1 MSALRLLP
9 ALVLAVLLAAP
20 LAPARAVEQG
30 ANSLNISI
38 APGRQLDQTYTVVS
52 ARYGYYFVED
62 FEGSIGLEA
71 WRGKDP
77 ALYKV
82 VPELRYVYPASPRA
96 QPYVALFLTR
106 TLYDDLPDRNT
117 YGGRL
122 GFFFTL
128 NRGARLG
135 VGMVHE
141 RIEGCDAA
149 TYRACRQNYP
159 EVGLHFTF

>member
-1 MSALRLLP
+1 MSAARLLSMP
-9 ALVLAVLLAAP
+9 MLALLLAAP
-20 LAPARAVEQG
+20 AAPARAVEQG
-30 ANSLNISI
+30 ATSLNVSL

-52 ARYGYYFVED
+52 ARYGYFFVQD

-82 VPELRYVYPASPRA
+82 VPELRYVYSANPRA
-96 QPYVALFLTR
+96 EPYAALFLTR
-106 TLYDDLPDRNT
+106 TFYNDLPDRNT
-117 YGGRL
+117 YGGRV

-135 VGMVHE
+135 VGVVHE

-149 TYRACRQNYP
+149 TYRTCRQNYP